1 MLNCPRGQVPLS
13 RFNLFETTQLLLEF
27 KTSEDKKHNNE
38 WGGVK
43 MYEEKTAKKVLYSL
57 FSINSVSCLFLLS
70 FILLL
75 K

>member
-1 MLNCPRGQVPLS
+1 
-13 RFNLFETTQLLLEF
+13 
-27 KTSEDKKHNNE
+27 
-38 WGGVK
+38 

-75 K
+75 KQMPLNVITVGQTKIDNINRMITITDDFNLLIFSKWDVQI